1 MALYS
6 VMCMQKKY
14 SHSPLKFGLYYI
26 KCIRLLCFALDITSL
41 LWRKKVFLGKKGH
54 HEAHFDRFSLVG
66 DHNFVL
72 YFFPES
78 EYYSFISYV
87 ANFLAGNCGR
97 LIPGHYV

>member
-1 MALYS
+1 MYKTI
-6 VMCMQKKY
+6 V
-14 SHSPLKFGLYYI
+14 
-26 KCIRLLCFALDITSL
+26 LCFGYH
-41 LWRKKVFLGKKGH
+41 FLAMAQKSVSRQKGH
-54 HEAHFDRFSLVG
+54 HEAHFDCFSLVG